1 MVHIFTSIRKRLK
14 GRINFDGLLR
24 RYLKFARYCQD
35 LFHDKSVS
43 RIEEI
48 LSAFIDNLFSGYA
61 SRAFLPSLNIDGD
74 REKVELTLSTNTEI
88 YEDYFA
94 MYI

>member
-1 MVHIFTSIRKRLK
+1 LVHIFTSIRKRLK
-14 GRINFDGLLR
+14 GRINFEGLLR

-48 LSAFIDNLFSGYA
+48 LSAFIDNLFSSRA
-61 SRAFLPSLNIDGD
+61 SRAFLPSLNGVPL
-74 REKVELTLSTNTEI
+74 ECGTPAVLVEFFK
-88 YEDYFA
+88 DY
-94 MYI
+94 